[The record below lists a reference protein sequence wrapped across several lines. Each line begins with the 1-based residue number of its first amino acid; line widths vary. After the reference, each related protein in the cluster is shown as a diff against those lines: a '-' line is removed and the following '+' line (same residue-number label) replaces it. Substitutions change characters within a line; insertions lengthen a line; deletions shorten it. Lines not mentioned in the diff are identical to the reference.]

1 MWTQMKNNQS
11 KTPRQENPIQK
22 MAIIVYLQWSWLLLQ
37 QLTVISNF
45 RTRIRTPM
53 IAYRGKVVAELTED
67 VTTKTSPT
75 NMRATMEQI
84 HFLWQSVLPSGEK
97 ERH

>member
-1 MWTQMKNNQS
+1 
-11 KTPRQENPIQK
+11 
-22 MAIIVYLQWSWLLLQ
+22 
-37 QLTVISNF
+37 
-45 RTRIRTPM
+45 M

>member
-1 MWTQMKNNQS
+1 
-11 KTPRQENPIQK
+11 
-22 MAIIVYLQWSWLLLQ
+22 
-37 QLTVISNF
+37 
-45 RTRIRTPM
+45 M
-53 IAYRGKVVAELTED
+53 IAYRSKAVAELTED

-97 ERH
+97 ERNKGRSGI